1 LNYITH
7 FDIIQVL
14 NKILT
19 QGNTMKIYFGNANE
33 DIFSDGLFTVGEN
46 QFYYGVEHG
55 TGPGGLDE
63 VRIFDGCN
71 RYLPIH
77 LEGIPEL
84 IAALQEIQRI
94 GEAVKRAKEMTER
107 AESNIEGYVTQ
118 AWHDEFE
125 VDFDTV
131 E

>member
-1 LNYITH
+1 
-7 FDIIQVL
+7 
-14 NKILT
+14 
-19 QGNTMKIYFGNANE
+19 MKIYFGNAN
-33 DIFSDGLFTVGEN
+33 DDMFGDGLFEVADN

-77 LEGIPEL
+77 LEAIPEL
-84 IAALQEIQRI
+84 IAALQEVQTI
-94 GEAVKRAKEMTER
+94 GKAIKEAERLTER
-107 AESNIEGYVTQ
+107 AESDIEGYVNKS
-118 AWHDEFE
+118 WHDDFE
-125 VDFDTV
+125 VDFDT